1 MNDTSY
7 FGGVVKIL
15 EAPTQKMLKNNI
27 LVTKIRAQIPQFRST
42 GFVTLKFWGNLARDV
57 VTYYKVNDSLIIE
70 GYLSLYDKN
79 DSNNTWWPKYQEIEI
94 TVLKAYPLF
103 LNSDRS
109 IQKF

>member
-7 FGGVVKIL
+7 FGGIVKIL
-15 EAPTQKMLKNNI
+15 EAPTQKMLNNNI

-42 GFVTLKFWGNLARDV
+42 RLVTLKFWGNLARDV

-70 GYLSLYDKN
+70 GYLALCDKK
-79 DSNNTWWPKYQEIEI
+79 DSNLMNQKSKKIEI

-103 LNSDRS
+103 LNYDRS